1 MHRKQDFRWSRE
13 AEEAFQ
19 KLKQHLQSLLALTV
33 LIPGETLTLYLA
45 VSLEKISSLLMAER
59 ENDQRPVYFVNKA
72 LQGPEMNYPLLEKLA
87 KWAIELGEHDISYKP
102 PSTVKGQIIVDF
114 LAECPNNT
122 YHGELKK
129 MMKTVPEP
137 QDKPLV
143 WTLYNDGASSNEGA
157 GAALILTDPGG
168 K

>member
-45 VSLEKISSLLMAER
+45 VSLEKISSVLMAEKAHTIYVLT
-59 ENDQRPVYFVNKA
+59 DQPIRKV
-72 LQGPEMNYPLLEKLA
+72 LLKPKNSDRLA

-102 PSTVKGQIIVDF
+102 HSMVKGQVIVDF

-129 MMKTVPEP
+129 TMKTVPEP

-143 WTLYNDGASSNEGA
+143 WTLYNDGASSNEGT
-157 GAALILTDPGG
+157 GAALILTYPGG

>member
-45 VSLEKISSLLMAER
+45 VSLEKISSVLMAE
-59 ENDQRPVYFVNKA
+59 KT
-72 LQGPEMNYPLLEKLA
+72 A

-102 PSTVKGQIIVDF
+102 HSMVKGQVIVDF

-129 MMKTVPEP
+129 TMKTVPEP

-143 WTLYNDGASSNEGA
+143 WTLYNDGASSNEGT
-157 GAALILTDPGG
+157 GAALILTYPGG